1 MADLPTSTP
10 GGAGGSE
17 PGASAP
23 PPPDALP
30 SDARPSNVP
39 PSSVPPGDVLPGDPG
54 LDTPLTAWPAPGAP
68 EVAGPLAPPGPLTL
82 ARAGLRHAL
91 RCWRP
96 LVGVVIVQLLLALTV
111 VLPFHA
117 AVASRLDAHPHA
129 AALAGAPTAADT
141 ALGWEAGMDA
151 GLWRDTKRE
160 LGTAYDGLPVQLV
173 WTLLL
178 AWLFGAVAAAGF
190 LGLAAEAGPCSTT
203 RFFALGGKGFFRMLR
218 VGLVFA
224 CAFVLVGRLVY
235 EGWGA
240 ALADREAAAA
250 SEATKWWGERAR
262 EVTLFVL
269 LLVLRV
275 AADLAR
281 ADLIAGG
288 RRSALLAFLRRL
300 ATLVRQPLRT
310 LGVAL
315 LLGAPAFGALWLLSR
330 LETVLPRGGWQGPLA
345 LFLLLQVAVL
355 VRWASRAALLGA
367 FAVRILPG
375 AKARP

>member
-1 MADLPTSTP
+1 MAGLEAASE

-17 PGASAP
+17 GDAAALPPPGP
-23 PPPDALP
+23 PPPGPPPSRLP
-30 SDARPSNVP
+30 SAEDVP
-39 PSSVPPGDVLPGDPG
+39 FFDPG
-54 LDTPLTAWPAPGAP
+54 MDTPLTALPAPTAP
-68 EVAGPLAPPGPLTL
+68 EVSLPPTPPGSLAF
-82 ARAGLRHAL
+82 ARAGMRHAL
-91 RCWRP
+91 RCMRP
-96 LVGVVIVQLLLALTV
+96 LVAVLIVQLLLALTV

-117 AVASRLDAHPHA
+117 AVANKLDAHPHA
-129 AALAGAPTAADT
+129 AALAGAPTAADR

-160 LGTAYDGLPVQLV
+160 LGTSYDGLPVQLV

-190 LGLAAEAGPCSTT
+190 LGLAVEPGPCSTT

-250 SEATKWWGERAR
+250 SESTKWWGERAR

-269 LLVLRV
+269 FLVLRV

-300 ATLVRQPLRT
+300 GTLVARPLTT
-310 LGVAL
+310 LGVAV

-330 LETVLPRGGWQGPLA
+330 LATVLPQGGWQGPLA

-355 VRWASRAALLGA
+355 LRWASRAALLGA
-367 FAVRILPG
+367 FAARVLPG
-375 AKARP
+375 ARTRV